1 MDVPPSVHSPLGV
14 LERVMGSLGL
24 WTPALP
30 GGGNL
35 ETRLWQAER
44 GGSWSY
50 LILKSPCFRI
60 DPLPQHWVH
69 TPNKWTSITLQV
81 LIDQHEYFHSLA
93 VLFLSVRN
101 INWFLNPSPLLGA
114 CPIIKYSH
122 LLVDPFLNKVAWWLR
137 ALGSDI
143 DQNPGCMILAEQVP
157 QIHQVSAF
165 LTLKCR

>member
-1 MDVPPSVHSPLGV
+1 MKKPSVHNPLRV

-35 ETRLWQAER
+35 ETRLWQAEC

-50 LILKSPCFRI
+50 LILTSPCFRI
-60 DPLPQHWVH
+60 NPLPLHWVH

-101 INWFLNPSPLLGA
+101 INSISESKSLVRSMPNNKIFTPTGGPISEQGSLVAKSSWVWHRSKSWVHDFGWASAQNSPDLS
-114 CPIIKYSH
+114 IFNFK
-122 LLVDPFLNKVAWWLR
+122 
-137 ALGSDI
+137 
-143 DQNPGCMILAEQVP
+143 M
-157 QIHQVSAF
+157 
-165 LTLKCR
+165 